1 MIEAAI
7 KKILDLAPVRQRIY
21 TTLDEDGVDKE
32 YSDVELYPVRPHKL
46 PTQKHINVTTLT
58 GVTNWLLSD
67 DGDEARDKCIV
78 HVHDHKRVSV
88 YSYPDDYYRERHH
101 FIEATSLND
110 EFEFGRFMSVEDFVI
125 NASCKFVMDDA
136 LRNVI
141 KVVSSLRATDVI
153 HVEDDGLSQKLTAT
167 RELNRIGEVKL
178 EPFQILRP
186 FRTFRE
192 IEQPE
197 SRFLLR
203 IKRNGDELPRV
214 ALFNADN
221 SEWKL
226 VAMRSIV
233 EFINE
238 KLGLMG
244 GNAPNG
250 INVIM

>member
-1 MIEAAI
+1 MIRDAI
-7 KKILDLAPVRQRIY
+7 NRILDLANVGERICHI
-21 TTLDEDGVDKE
+21 TDSTGVEQSYADKE
-32 YSDVELYPVRPHKL
+32 LHPIRPHRL
-46 PTQKHINVTTLT
+46 PTQKQIIVTTLT
-58 GVTNWLLSD
+58 GVTDWLLSE
-67 DGDEARDKCIV
+67 DGKEAREKCIV
-78 HVHDHKRVSV
+78 HVHDHKKVTV
-88 YSYPDDYYRERHH
+88 YSSPDSYYRERHQ

-110 EFEFGRFMSVEDFVI
+110 EFDFGRFMSVEDFVI

-136 LRNVI
+136 LKNVI

-153 HVEDDGLSQKLTAT
+153 QVEDDGISQKLTAT

-221 SEWKL
+221 AEWKL
-226 VAMRSIV
+226 VAMRSAAD
-233 EFINE
+233 FIAANLTDKKE
-238 KLGLMG
+238 
-244 GNAPNG
+244 G
-250 INVIM
+250 INIIM